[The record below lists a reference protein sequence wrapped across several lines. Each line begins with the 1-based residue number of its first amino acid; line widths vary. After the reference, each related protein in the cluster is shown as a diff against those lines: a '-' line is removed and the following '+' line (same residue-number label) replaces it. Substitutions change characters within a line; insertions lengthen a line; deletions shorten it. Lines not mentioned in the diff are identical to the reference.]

1 MIMNDLVGIIRDGDE
16 MRDALAK
23 IDALKPRIA
32 RAKASG
38 GREYNPGWHL
48 ALDLPKQILV
58 SECIA
63 RAALTREESR
73 GGHTRND
80 FAKMDPEWRKVN
92 LVCSLKDGKLDVQK
106 KALPSI
112 PKELIELF
120 DPVELSK
127 YMTTEELN
135 AVGMA

>member
-1 MIMNDLVGIIRDGDE
+1 MNE
-16 MRDALAK
+16 ALAK
-23 IDALKPRIA
+23 IDALRPRIA

-63 RAALTREESR
+63 RAALNREESR

-80 FAKMDPEWRKVN
+80 FPKMDPEWRKVN
-92 LVCSLKDGKLDVQK
+92 LVCSLKNGQLEITK
-106 KALPSI
+106 KALPNI